1 MRIKSSIL
9 LLAAAAF
16 LCVVSCTKAGTDTD
30 ESYFSDAQKK
40 ALKVLNGS
48 FAYTLS
54 IGSYSNTTTS
64 TFLEQYNPPKKATV
78 EGGGEISVHGKYRV
92 VYEGGETFEKYY
104 DLSNSADRLYSY
116 FSLTNIN
123 SIQKQDFQLV
133 DDNTFKLKEIKATL
147 WDTYKRK

>member
-1 MRIKSSIL
+1 MSKSS
-9 LLAAAAF
+9 
-16 LCVVSCTKAGTDTD
+16 
-30 ESYFSDAQKK
+30 
-40 ALKVLNGS
+40 
-48 FAYTLS
+48 
-54 IGSYSNTTTS
+54 
-64 TFLEQYNPPKKATV
+64 
-78 EGGGEISVHGKYRV
+78 
-92 VYEGGETFEKYY
+92 FEKYY